1 MTHQIYKR
9 IRRNEKGQG
18 MVEFALVA
26 ILLMILV
33 AGIAEYG
40 TLLNDY
46 LNLVDASREAVRYSS
61 SFDPFSWDEEGHEGE
76 VNPQFYEDTIR
87 LTHEVLAPLTLDPD
101 EGDDIIVSFFTVGD
115 GIYIRYP
122 DTTGYRWSSMQ
133 TSQLDDAEIQERLDS
148 SAPPAGVL
156 LVEIYYHY
164 YQRLQLPLF
173 TELIPDPI
181 QVYAYAVMPLTAA
194 EPEPTAVP

>member
-1 MTHQIYKR
+1 MTHHLCKR
-9 IRRNEKGQG
+9 MERSEKGQSL
-18 MVEFALVA
+18 VEFTLVA

-46 LNLVDASREAVRYSS
+46 LNLVDASREAVRYSA

-101 EGDDIIVSFFTVGD
+101 EGDDIIVSFFTVGN

-122 DTTGYRWSSMQ
+122 DTTGYRWASTQ
-133 TSQLDDAEIQERLDS
+133 TSKLTDSMIQERLDS

-156 LVEIYYHY
+156 LVEIFYHY
-164 YQRLQLPLF
+164 HQRLQLPLF

-181 QVYAYAVMPLTAA
+181 PVYVYAVMPLTAA

>member
-1 MTHQIYKR
+1 MTYHSCKR
-9 IRRNEKGQG
+9 MKRSEKGQG
-18 MVEFALVA
+18 LVEFSLVA

-61 SFDPFSWDEEGHEGE
+61 SFDPFAGMEGE
-76 VNPQFYEDTIR
+76 WEENPQFYQDTIQ
-87 LTHEVLAPLTLDPD
+87 LTHEVLAPLTLDSE

-122 DTTGYRWSSMQ
+122 NTTGYRWSSTQ
-133 TSQLDDAEIQERLDS
+133 TSQFTDAMIQERLQTG
-148 SAPPAGVL
+148 AQPAGVL
-156 LVEIYYHY
+156 LVEIFYHY
-164 YQRLQLPLF
+164 HQRLQLPLF

-181 QVYAYAVMPLTAA
+181 PVYAYAMMPLAA
-194 EPEPTAVP
+194 AKPEDTPVP